1 MFKSV
6 RTAVLTSLAVAS
18 AALVLLWYLL
28 MFQQAETE
36 MDKLTDAAYAS
47 VRVTT
52 EAPEP
57 TPERV
62 TAPQEPQETEA
73 ETLTETPPAE
83 TEPTE
88 TEPAPNLAAYEI
100 PIDPHDAELI
110 GRTIWGEAR
119 GVMSE
124 AERAAVAWCIL
135 NRVDAWAQSIE
146 QVVTQPYQFQG
157 YRAWGECPQE
167 HIDLATDVLTR
178 WAAEKQGKVDVGRVL
193 PAEYLYF
200 MGDGKHNHFTT
211 DYKGT
216 DFWDWSLTDPY
227 K

>member
-28 MFQQAETE
+28 MLQQAETE
-36 MDKLTDAAYAS
+36 MDKLTDAAYDHA
-47 VRVTT
+47 RVTT

-57 TPERV
+57 PPERV

-73 ETLTETPPAE
+73 EETTETTPAE

-88 TEPAPNLAAYEI
+88 TEPAPDLAAYEV
-100 PIDPHDAELI
+100 DAYAAELI
-110 GRTIWGEAR
+110 GRTIWGEA
-119 GVMSE
+119 GGIKNT

-135 NRVDAWAQSIE
+135 NRVDAWDQTIE
-146 QVVTQPYQFQG
+146 QVVTKPYQFQG
-157 YRAWGECPQE
+157 YRARGECPQE
-167 HIDLATDVLTR
+167 HIDLAADVLAR
-178 WAAEKQGKVDVGRVL
+178 WAAEKGGASEVGRVL
-193 PAEYLYF
+193 PADYFFF